1 MFSDSWVQ
9 ALDDKENKL
18 PSKRPVLTDPSKEF
32 GESKVAKID
41 EVDGFIDASLDIPEI
56 NNEVLLSFIMPPTY
70 CSVPTSSGNDGK
82 PGKSLKKSSM
92 HGKIVEFE
100 KN

>member
-1 MFSDSWVQ
+1 MYTYSVIIFRCFWIFSDSWVQ

-18 PSKRPVLTDPSKEF
+18 PSKRPVLTDPSEEF

-56 NNEVLLSFIMPPTY
+56 NNEVLLSFIMPSTY
-70 CSVPTSSGNDGK
+70 YIAFGP
-82 PGKSLKKSSM
+82 LA
-92 HGKIVEFE
+92 
-100 KN
+100 

>member
-18 PSKRPVLTDPSKEF
+18 PSKRPVLTDPSEEF

-56 NNEVLLSFIMPPTY
+56 NNEVLLSFILPPY
-70 CSVPTSSGNDGK
+70 ILP
-82 PGKSLKKSSM
+82 
-92 HGKIVEFE
+92 FA
-100 KN
+100 

>member
-1 MFSDSWVQ
+1 MQ

-18 PSKRPVLTDPSKEF
+18 PSKRPVLTDPSEEF

-56 NNEVLLSFIMPPTY
+56 NNEVLLSFIIPPT
-70 CSVPTSSGNDGK
+70 CCLLLDPPFFCLSIDPSPV
-82 PGKSLKKSSM
+82 
-92 HGKIVEFE
+92 
-100 KN
+100 